1 MNSTSSSNGT
11 SRNGQNG
18 HVATSAGPGANR
30 HGELH
35 SPRHGGARE
44 GAGRKPKALAYA
56 DTAALVEEKIAAALP
71 DITDALIE
79 QAKNGDLGAAR
90 YLCDRLLGRVA
101 AIEKPPVL
109 DTGAP
114 YEEGEWEQE
123 QRSRAFHRQCEGED
137 LDDKIETRPGRR
149 AQAKNMARL
158 LSGF

>member
-44 GAGRKPKALAYA
+44 GAGRKPKALLYA
-56 DTAALVEEKIAAALP
+56 DTAALVEIAAALP

-79 QAKNGDLGAAR
+79 AAKKGDLGEAR

-101 AIEKPPVL
+101 TIEAPPVE
-109 DTGAP
+109 DKRMPFT
-114 YEEGEWEQE
+114 EEDATLAAAQ
-123 QRSRAFHRQCEGED
+123 QQNTRD
-137 LDDKIETRPGRR
+137 LDRLIAGL
-149 AQAKNMARL
+149 AKP
-158 LSGF
+158 